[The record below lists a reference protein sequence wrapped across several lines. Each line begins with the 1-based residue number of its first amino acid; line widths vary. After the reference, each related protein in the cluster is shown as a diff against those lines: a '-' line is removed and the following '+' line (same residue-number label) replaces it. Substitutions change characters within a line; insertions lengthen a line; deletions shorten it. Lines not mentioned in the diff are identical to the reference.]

1 MLERADAHMHLFAHG
16 YQGESFVHR
25 PGVKVDE
32 PACYA
37 SLANDHGV
45 RAALVVGYEGQD
57 WTAGNNAFI
66 ATMARQH
73 DWVRPAA
80 FVDPLDPPGI
90 DQLEAWRSQGF
101 VGLSMYIFEQAQR
114 EALLAL
120 DERFWSW
127 LVDRHWLISVNSQ
140 GENWRVWLPIL
151 ERHGGLRVVASH
163 LGLPPR
169 VAAAPGAAEAKHA
182 IAEVAALSRFPG
194 PRVKISGFYAMT
206 EPGHDY
212 PHTPA
217 WPYVEAIRTA
227 FGAERLLWGSDYF
240 PASEWLSFP
249 QTYDL
254 FSKMPFLT
262 EAERNRI
269 EGANLLTLFK
279 EALA

>member
-1 MLERADAHMHLFAHG
+1 MPDRADAHMHLFECG

-37 SLANDHGV
+37 SLAKDHRV
-45 RAALVVGYEGQD
+45 RASLVVGYEGMD

-66 ATMARQH
+66 ATMASKH

-80 FVDPLDPPGI
+80 FVDPVNPPSV

-114 EALLAL
+114 EALLAM
-120 DERFWSW
+120 DDSFWTW
-127 LVDRHWLISVNSQ
+127 LVDRRWLISVNSK

-151 ERHGGLRVVASH
+151 ERHGQLRLVASH
-163 LGLPPR
+163 MGLPPQI
-169 VAAAPGAAEAKHA
+169 ATAPSADEAKQA
-182 IAEVAALSRFPG
+182 VAEVAALSLFPG

-206 EPGHDY
+206 DPGHDY
-212 PHTPA
+212 PHEAA
-217 WPYVEAIRTA
+217 WPYVQAILAA

-249 QTYDL
+249 QTFDL
-254 FSKMPFLT
+254 FSKMPFLND
-262 EAERNRI
+262 ADRSRI
-269 EGANLLTLFK
+269 EGGNLLALFG
-279 EALA
+279 AARV